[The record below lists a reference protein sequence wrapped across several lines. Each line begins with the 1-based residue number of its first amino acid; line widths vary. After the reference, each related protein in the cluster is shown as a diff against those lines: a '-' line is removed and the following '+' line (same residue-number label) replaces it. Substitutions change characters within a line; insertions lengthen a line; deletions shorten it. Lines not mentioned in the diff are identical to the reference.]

1 MRGRMSIQGDPS
13 IGHRRQVIES
23 AEVPPALGPYSQA
36 VRGGGMLF
44 VSGQAGLDPATGKP
58 AGETF
63 AEQARQAFMNL
74 QSLVRAGGSEPEL
87 VLNTTVLLAD
97 FAAFAELNELYEEFF
112 PNEPPARMTMQ
123 VPLPAGILISIGCVA
138 LVS

>member
-1 MRGRMSIQGDPS
+1 MRIDGGSSSDG
-13 IGHRRQVIES
+13 RRQVITS
-23 AEVPPALGPYSQA
+23 PDVPPALGPYSQA

-58 AGETF
+58 AGESF
-63 AEQARQAFMNL
+63 GDQARQAFTNL
-74 QSLVRAGGSEPEL
+74 LSLVGAGGSDPGQ

-112 PNEPPARMTMQ
+112 PVDPPARMTMQ